1 MDPIGLA
8 LENFDPVGGWREKD
22 GKHVI
27 DPSGEL
33 ANGRFINGPMQL
45 RALLAR
51 DYRKEYLICLT
62 EMMLTYAL
70 GRGLEYY
77 DRSTV
82 EAIVSALE
90 KDDYRFETLV
100 LGIAQSDPFQ
110 LRRGDGD
117 RASASSR

>member
-1 MDPIGLA
+1 MSC
-8 LENFDPVGGWREKD
+8 
-22 GKHVI
+22 
-27 DPSGEL
+27 PSGEL

-90 KDDYRFETLV
+90 KGLMFRDARS
-100 LGIAQSDPFQ
+100 GNCSK
-110 LRRGDGD
+110 
-117 RASASSR
+117 